1 MAFWSAKLEQKPI
14 VTNFKLWILKFL
26 LQPQLVLSMLF
37 GQSIHSSWTLF
48 LSSTG
53 RPCYFPPNFQVHLGL
68 FNSSEMSLEE
78 QDSPLKT
85 LLDFPVTT
93 AKYLS
98 SLNLTLLLLLKKTC
112 YSLSILSSCV
122 WSHPSF
128 PGTSVKLSFFF
139 FLCVGFLLLGNAY
152 ISHQRTSQVPAPS
165 HSLQSQFS
173 WTNHL
178 YSVFPPHSLLNY
190 SVKWCSSFHL
200 FLETSLLKVTAPSSV
215 ICFCFPVNRTS
226 PHFTEKKTASENNM
240 PQVLGSGFKPHSL

>member
-1 MAFWSAKLEQKPI
+1 MLAFWSAKLEQKPI
-14 VTNFKLWILKFL
+14 VTISNYEYWNFYFNPSWFFQRCLAKVFTLPEFYRKAL
-26 LQPQLVLSMLF
+26 LFS
-37 GQSIHSSWTLF
+37 
-48 LSSTG
+48 
-53 RPCYFPPNFQVHLGL
+53 PNFQVHLGL

-85 LLDFPVTT
+85 LLDSPVTT
-93 AKYLS
+93 IKYIS

-178 YSVFPPHSLLNY
+178 YSVFPPRSLLNY

-200 FLETSLLKVTAPSSV
+200 FLETSLLKVMAPSSV
-215 ICFCFPVNRTS
+215 ICFCFPVNRTY
-226 PHFTEKKTASENNM
+226 PHFTEKKIASENNM